1 MAKLSDT
8 GSRPLDRTPAYRAPR
23 AAPTQ
28 PDPVIVDPQESLHGM
43 ADRMHPVKSR

>member
-8 GSRPLDRTPAYRAPR
+8 GSRPLDRSPAYRPPR
-23 AAPTQ
+23 AAPT
-28 PDPVIVDPQESLHGM
+28 PPAEAAVDPQESLHGM